1 MKGTVKVLSAVVTL
15 SLGQMAMANVVTDAG
30 SAVVDG
36 VKTVGT
42 TAWDGTKTVA
52 KTIANPGAV
61 SLELGTLGYGVNFA
75 WSANEKT
82 EVVAGWTGGN
92 INYDVDLQA
101 NDSIINYKK
110 FLGNSYNDFLGNL
123 NVDADMSNPYVGVR
137 MRPWSNGFTV
147 NTGVVFQDNTLTAT
161 LTPVNAGSTLKFGN
175 VTYTVDGA
183 VKLTMEND
191 APAPYLS
198 VGYSPNT
205 NKKIGFF
212 SELGAIYTGEWK
224 VRSEVQGTVQGG
236 SLEDLEKEVREK
248 AQRKSP
254 EWYPIVKVGATY
266 RF

>member
-1 MKGTVKVLSAVVTL
+1 MKGAVKALSVVVTV

-61 SLELGTLGYGVNFA
+61 SLELGSLGYGVSFA

-92 INYDVDLQA
+92 INYDVDLAA

-110 FLGNSYNDFLGNL
+110 FLGNSYNDFKGNL

-137 MRPWSNGFTV
+137 MRPWSNNFTV

-161 LTPVNAGSTLKFGN
+161 LLSTEDTTMKFGSNTRPAPAGST
-175 VTYTVDGA
+175 
-183 VKLTMEND
+183 VKIIAEND
-191 APAPYLS
+191 TLAPYLS

-212 SELGAIYTGEWK
+212 GELGAIYTGEWDI
-224 VRSEVQGTVQGG
+224 RSEVSSSVPNADEVAT
-236 SLEDLEKEVREK
+236 EVREK
-248 AQRKSP
+248 AQKKSP